1 MAFPEI
7 GHGFESMKT
16 CSQWMNITEPINTK
30 AYNAINSFLLEAY
43 LMAVNNSTS
52 LTVTEVTKI
61 SEKQK

>member
-1 MAFPEI
+1 
-7 GHGFESMKT
+7 
-16 CSQWMNITEPINTK
+16 MNMTEPINTK

-43 LMAVNNSTS
+43 LMAVNNSMS